1 MKKIHIPFLISLIL
15 MGLAFACSS
24 SNDDKDEAGTG
35 PEETIKAVE
44 AFPSLT
50 FTSPVDIKQSP
61 DATNRFFVVEQQG
74 VIKVFDNSSTASSSA
89 TFLDIKSK
97 VTSTGELGLL
107 GLAFHP
113 DFATNGYFYVNYTR
127 PNPLQTVIARY
138 KATSTTANTADASS
152 ETILLTYN
160 QPFANHNGGSLQ
172 FGKDGFLYIAAGD
185 GGSSGDPQNN
195 AQNKKSYLGKILR
208 IDVNSTTKG
217 NYGIPADNPFAT
229 STDGSLGEI
238 YAYGL
243 RNPWKMSFDTGSDRF
258 FAADVGQNVKEEI
271 NLITKGGNYGWK
283 IKEGKDCYS
292 PSSNC
297 DATGLIEPVIDYGRS
312 DGDVSITGGYVYR
325 GETIKG
331 LVGKYIYGDYVSGRI
346 WALELD
352 GSQVKSNALLMK
364 FGGAISTFGQ
374 DSKGEVYFA
383 NYRAGK
389 IMKLAVE

>member
-1 MKKIHIPFLISLIL
+1 
-15 MGLAFACSS
+15 
-24 SNDDKDEAGTG
+24 
-35 PEETIKAVE
+35 
-44 AFPSLT
+44 
-50 FTSPVDIKQSP
+50 
-61 DATNRFFVVEQQG
+61 
-74 VIKVFDNSSTASSSA
+74 
-89 TFLDIKSK
+89 
-97 VTSTGELGLL
+97 
-107 GLAFHP
+107 
-113 DFATNGYFYVNYTR
+113 
-127 PNPLQTVIARY
+127 
-138 KATSTTANTADASS
+138 
-152 ETILLTYN
+152 LTYN

>member
-1 MKKIHIPFLISLIL
+1 MKKIHIPFLFSVIL
-15 MGLAFACSS
+15 MGLISACSS
-24 SNDDKDEAGTG
+24 SDDDTDDLDNGT
-35 PEETIKAVE
+35 EQTISAVE

-61 DATNRFFVVEQQG
+61 DASNRFFVVEQQG
-74 VIKVFDNSSTASSSA
+74 LIKVFEDAAGTSASSN
-89 TFLDIKSK
+89 FLDIRSK
-97 VTSTGELGLL
+97 VTSSGETGLL

-113 DFATNGYFYVNYTR
+113 DFATNGFFYVNYTR
-127 PNPLQTVIARY
+127 ANPLQTVIARY
-138 KATSTTANTADASS
+138 KATTPSANTVDISS

-160 QPFANHNGGSLQ
+160 QPFSNHNGGSLE
-172 FGKDGFLYIAAGD
+172 FGKDGYLYIASGD

-208 IDVNSTTKG
+208 IDVNSTSKG
-217 NYGIPADNPFAT
+217 NYGIPADNPFT
-229 STDGSLGEI
+229 GNTDGSLEEI

-243 RNPWKMSFDTGSDRF
+243 RNPWKISFDTGSDRF

-331 LVGKYIYGDYVSGRI
+331 LVGKYIYGDFVSGRI
-346 WALELD
+346 WALEVD
-352 GSQVKSNALLMK
+352 GNQVKSNALLMK

>member
-1 MKKIHIPFLISLIL
+1 MKKIHIPFLFSVIL
-15 MGLAFACSS
+15 MSLASACSS
-24 SNDDKDEAGTG
+24 SDDDNDDVDTGT
-35 PEETIKAVE
+35 EQTIKAVE

-61 DATNRFFVVEQQG
+61 DASNRFFVVEQQG
-74 VIKVFDNSSTASSSA
+74 VIKVFENAAGTSSSTN
-89 TFLDIKSK
+89 FLDIRSK
-97 VTSTGELGLL
+97 VTSSGELGLL

-113 DFATNGYFYVNYTR
+113 DFATNGFFYVNYTR
-127 PNPLQTVIARY
+127 ANPLQTVIARY
-138 KATSTTANTADASS
+138 KATTPSANTVDISS
-152 ETILLTYN
+152 ETVLLTYN
-160 QPFANHNGGSLQ
+160 QPFSNHNGGSLQ

-208 IDVNSTTKG
+208 IDVNSTSKG

-243 RNPWKMSFDTGSDRF
+243 RNPWKISFDTGSDRF

-352 GSQVKSNALLMK
+352 GNQVKSNALLMK
-364 FGGAISTFGQ
+364 FGGAVSTFGQ
-374 DSKGEVYFA
+374 DSKGEIYFA

>member
-1 MKKIHIPFLISLIL
+1 MKKTHLSILLSLIL
-15 MGLAFACSS
+15 TGLVFACSS
-24 SNDDKDEAGTG
+24 SENDKDEV
-35 PEETIKAVE
+35 ETEPVGAIKAVE

-50 FTSPVDIKQSP
+50 FTSPVDIRQSP

-74 VIKVFDNSSTASSSA
+74 VIKVFENTAGTSASSS
-89 TFLDIKSK
+89 FLDIRSK
-97 VTSTGELGLL
+97 VSSSGELGLL

-113 DFATNGYFYVNYTR
+113 DFANNGFFYVNYTR
-127 PNPLQTVIARY
+127 ANPLQTVIARY
-138 KATSTTANTADASS
+138 KATTPSANMADISS

-160 QPFANHNGGSLQ
+160 QPFSNHNGGSLQ
-172 FGKDGFLYIAAGD
+172 FGKDGYLYIAAGD

-208 IDVNSTTKG
+208 IDVNATEKG
-217 NYGIPADNPFAT
+217 NYGIPSDNPFAA

-258 FAADVGQNVKEEI
+258 FAADVGQSAKEEI

-297 DATGLIEPVIDYGRS
+297 DGAGLTEPVLDYGRA

-325 GETIKG
+325 GEMIKG

-352 GSQVKSNALLMK
+352 GSQVKSNILLMK
-364 FGGAISTFGQ
+364 FGGAVSTFGQ
-374 DSKGEVYFA
+374 DSKGEIYFA
-383 NYRAGK
+383 SYRNGK
-389 IMKLAVE
+389 IMKLAAE